1 MINVRNILIKQSKMN
16 KEGVIIFERL
26 QLVKDI

>member
-16 KEGVIIFERL
+16 KEDVIIFERL

>member
-16 KEGVIIFERL
+16 KEDVILFERL